1 MAVRD
6 RRKGGE
12 RRSDLRIG
20 VDADIGWTIDGTPM
34 PGRLTDMSMAGCF
47 VLSAGQFSDGEIVRL
62 FFPHKDGGSVE
73 ILSEIRNHVPEIGF
87 GVKFLDL
94 SDFQI
99 EFLRNFTELH
109 YKFR

>member
-12 RRSDLRIG
+12 RRSELRVGI
-20 VDADIGWTIDGTPM
+20 DADIGWTIDGTPM

-62 FFPHKDGGSVE
+62 FFPHTDGGSVE

-87 GVKFLDL
+87 GVRFLDL
-94 SDFQI
+94 SDFHI
-99 EFLRNFTELH
+99 EFLRNFTEKH
-109 YKFR
+109 YTYR